1 MLVLKLFDSAS
12 LAFSEAII
20 LLLILVNIELL
31 AFSDSALL
39 VLKLFESASLA
50 ASESALLVLKLFDV
64 EVLPTVDNDALSD
77 SEVAV
82 LRIFDKLPD
91 TLSLVEVDWLTKLF
105 LSCAA
110 ELTKLEKLSISP
122 VLKLSVEKNG
132 WPFVPWYVLTEW
144 SLSISPNFGAAV
156 FWI

>member
-1 MLVLKLFDSAS
+1 MLVLKLFDSDS
-12 LAFSEAII
+12 LSFSEATI
-20 LLLILVNIELL
+20 LLLILSDLALL
-31 AFSDSALL
+31 SDSELAVL
-39 VLKLFESASLA
+39 VLKLFDSAVLA
-50 ASESALLVLKLFDV
+50 LSDSDLLILKLFDV
-64 EVLPTVDNDALSD
+64 EVLPTFDNDALSD

-82 LRIFDKLPD
+82 LKIFDKLPD

-132 WPFVPWYVLTEW
+132 WPFVPW
-144 SLSISPNFGAAV
+144 
-156 FWI
+156 